1 MALDSNGDMALNS
14 AGIPFFIGSAD
25 EAIQR
30 LRVRFLFF
38 LGEWYRDQR
47 LGVPYY
53 QHVLIKDPNLVL
65 VRSLWRQL
73 ILDTPGIT
81 SINRLTESFD
91 RAKRELRPVFEAV
104 FEDGTEITDSDV
116 LPITLLPL
124 EVP

>member
-1 MALDSNGDMALNS
+1 MALDINGDMALSS
-14 AGIPFFIGSAD
+14 AGLPFFIGSVD

-47 LGVPYY
+47 LGVPYFE
-53 QHVLIKDPNLVL
+53 HVLIKRPRLTL

-81 SINRLTESFD
+81 RLDRLTESFD
-91 RAKRELRPVFEAV
+91 PKIRELRPVFAAI
-104 FEDGTEITDSDV
+104 FEDGTVITDADV
-116 LPITLLPL
+116 LPQTLLPL